1 MKTERP
7 VSCDGS
13 GPGAWGAMPI
23 GPTVLITLFLLLA
36 SRSILAAQAQ
46 VGQTAPAIELPSLL
60 EDGKPLINLDSLRG
74 KVVYLDFWASWCGPC
89 RVSFPLLDE
98 LRRDLGPQGFEVLA
112 VGVDEFEKDAI
123 RFVREFPVS
132 YPVVLDATGETPGRY
147 GILGM
152 PTGFLL
158 DRKGVIRLMHQGFHR
173 QDVEK
178 LRVHILQ
185 LLDSPE

>member
-1 MKTERP
+1 M
-7 VSCDGS
+7 
-13 GPGAWGAMPI
+13 
-23 GPTVLITLFLLLA
+23 
-36 SRSILAAQAQ
+36 
-46 VGQTAPAIELPSLL
+46 
-60 EDGKPLINLDSLRG
+60 
-74 KVVYLDFWASWCGPC
+74 
-89 RVSFPLLDE
+89 
-98 LRRDLGPQGFEVLA
+98 
-112 VGVDEFEKDAI
+112 GVDEFEKDAI

-132 YPVVLDATGETPGRY
+132 YPVVLDATGETPSRY